1 MMTSLKQQL
10 TDIVTAVFVAH
21 GYAPSYG
28 ETNPSQRRELA
39 DFQCNG
45 ALAAAKQYQKNP
57 RQMAQEIADGLQ
69 DNPIFAEVSLA
80 GPGFLNLRLTDSFL
94 AETVQMMRADESGRL
109 GVDTAVNPL
118 TVIVD
123 YGGPNVAKPLH
134 VGHLRA
140 PIIGESLKRTS
151 RFLGH
156 HTLGDVHLGDWGLQ
170 MGQLIIELQDRHPDW
185 LYFDA
190 GYTGPYPAESPI
202 TIQELE
208 EIYPAASARCK
219 ADPIAMEAARQA
231 TTELQNKRP
240 GYYALWR
247 QFVNISV
254 ADLKQNYDKLN
265 IQFDLWLGESDVQD
279 LIPDMVADLQ
289 ARQIAEPSDGA
300 LIINVAEETDK
311 KELPPLMLVMSSGA
325 VGYGTTDLA
334 TIVQRVRDYDP
345 DLILYVVDGR
355 QQLHFRQVFRA
366 AYRAGI
372 ANPAKLG
379 LEHNYF
385 GTVNGTDGKPFKTRA
400 GGVMKLEDL
409 IGMMIAEAYRRLDE
423 IGAGENYPAE
433 EKADIAHKV
442 GVSAL
447 KFADLVNHRT
457 GDYVFDLE
465 RFSSFE
471 GRTGPYLL
479 YTAVRTRSIL
489 RKAAEQNLHP
499 GQILPSASPAEREL
513 QLKFTELPDVI
524 QYAFDTRAPNH
535 LCEYGYTLA
544 MQFNRFYR
552 EHHILKESDPAQQAS
567 WLAICDLTVKTME
580 LVLELLG
587 IAVPE
592 RM

>member
-1 MMTSLKQQL
+1 MKSLNQQL
-10 TDIVTAVFVAH
+10 TDIVAAVFVAQ
-21 GYAPSYG
+21 GYEAKYG
-28 ETNPSQRRELA
+28 TVNISQRKDLG

-45 ALAAAKQYQKNP
+45 ALAAAKPYKKNP
-57 RQMAQEIADGLQ
+57 RQIAQEVVNVLQ
-69 DNPIFAEVSLA
+69 TNEIFSEVTLA
-80 GPGFLNLRLTDSFL
+80 GPGFINLRLTDAFVASV
-94 AETVQMMRADESGRL
+94 VQDMAADAARL
-109 GVDTAVNPL
+109 GVDTAVEQQ
-118 TVIVD
+118 TIVVD

-140 PIIGESLKRTS
+140 AIIGESIKRTA

-156 HTLGDVHLGDWGLQ
+156 NVLGDVHLGDWGLQ
-170 MGQLIIELQDRHPDW
+170 MGQIITELQRRHPAW
-185 LYFDA
+185 VYFDA
-190 GYTGPYPAESPI
+190 DYSGPYPQESPI

-208 EIYPAASARCK
+208 EVYPAASARCQS
-219 ADPIAMEAARQA
+219 DPEAMDAARLA

-247 QFVNISV
+247 HFVNVSV
-254 ADLKQNYDKLN
+254 ADLKQNYDKLGVH
-265 IQFDLWLGESDVQD
+265 FDLWLGESDVQD
-279 LIPDMVADLQ
+279 IIPGMVADLQ
-289 ARQIAEPSDGA
+289 ARGIAVESDGA
-300 LIINVAEETDK
+300 IIVPIEHEEDK

-345 DLILYVVDGR
+345 DAILYVVDGR
-355 QQLHFRQVFRA
+355 QQLHFKQVFRA
-366 AYRAGI
+366 AYKAGI
-372 ANPAKLG
+372 ADEDKVS

-385 GTVNGTDGKPFKTRA
+385 GTVNGKDGKPFKTRE

-409 IGMMIAEAYRRLDE
+409 IQMMVTEAYRRLEE
-423 IGAGENYPAE
+423 IGAAEDYPQAE
-433 EKADIAHKV
+433 KEDIANKV
-442 GVSAL
+442 GVAAL

-489 RKAAEQNLHP
+489 RKAAQQDLLP
-499 GQILPSASPAEREL
+499 GHILPPASDTEREL
-513 QLKFTELPDVI
+513 HLKLAELPDVL
-524 QYAFDTRAPNH
+524 QYVFETRAPNH
-535 LCEYGYTLA
+535 LCDFGYNLA

-552 EHHILKESDPAQQAS
+552 EHHILNESDPARQAS
-567 WLAICDLTVKTME
+567 WLADCELTVQTLE
-580 LVLELLG
+580 LVLDLLG